1 MILDALLG
9 VCIFAAMVAL
19 LSVPFMPR
27 SGKDADGGAN

>member
-9 VCIFAAMVAL
+9 TCLFAAVVAL

-27 SGKDADGGAN
+27 GNDR